1 LGFVW
6 SLGFDYWD
14 FLNRMIRV
22 VLPFHLQKLAKI
34 EGEVQLEVAAP
45 VTQRSILDALEARY
59 PVLRGTI
66 RDHVT
71 QKRRAFVRFF
81 ACEQDLSHD
90 PPDTPLPDAI
100 ATGAESFV
108 VLGAMAGG

>member
-1 LGFVW
+1 
-6 SLGFDYWD
+6 
-14 FLNRMIRV
+14 MIRV
-22 VLPFHLQKLAKI
+22 VLPFHLRKLA
-34 EGEVQLEVAAP
+34 GVDVEVQLEVKGP
-45 VTQRSILDALEARY
+45 VTQRSVLDALEASY